1 MNVKACIGGP
11 EDSMVVPNATPLIML
26 DAVVCALRLR
36 QLITLTKSRATSCSV
51 ADALARSWL
60 R

>member
-11 EDSMVVPNATPLIML
+11 EDSMVVATPLIML

-36 QLITLTKSRATSCSV
+36 QLITLTKSRPTSCSV
-51 ADALARSWL
+51 ADVLARSWL